1 MYTLT
6 ILRSGV
12 TGKLFLCICT
22 VEMGGLSVDVLNPRF
37 WARGEELRSYP
48 LVAAS
53 LGGFG
58 YRRMVRRCRST
69 IMMVGTGATQ
79 RLPIVLS
86 HLTGKSV

>member
-12 TGKLFLCICT
+12 TGKLFLYICT

-37 WARGEELRSYP
+37 W
-48 LVAAS
+48 AAS